1 MHHSELRQDPVSG
14 DWIVIA
20 PGRAKKYIVKKQ
32 KRLKAPVKTCPF
44 ENSQASGNAE
54 PVLLYEGEKDW
65 TLQVIPNRNPAFSP
79 KNICPKTFRNGPYST
94 IEGVGRHDIII
105 TRDHD
110 KDFQNLSSL
119 DANLVFKAFKERYK
133 ILMEDNCSTYISIF
147 HNWGP
152 KAGASIYHPHYQM
165 ISIPVVPPDVQHSIS
180 GSSAYFKKNKKC
192 VHCEMVKWE
201 KKIKRRIIFEN
212 KGAIVFTPFVSREPF
227 ELRIFPKKHLPFFEE
242 TLENDLKFIV
252 EALQKA
258 LAKIEKK
265 LGDPDYN
272 FFIHTAPVLGK
283 KNHKYYHWH
292 IEIQPKIS
300 VSAGFELGTGI
311 EITVADPDKA
321 ARILR

>member
-1 MHHSELRQDPVSG
+1 MNSQLRQDPVSG

-20 PGRAKKYIVKKQ
+20 PGRAKKHIAKKQ
-32 KRLKAPVKTCPF
+32 KRLKAPIKTCPF
-44 ENSQASGNAE
+44 ENPQAGGNAE
-54 PVLLYEGEKDW
+54 PVLLYEGKNDW
-65 TLQVIPNRNPAFSP
+65 ALQIVPNKNPAFTP
-79 KNICPKTFRNGPYST
+79 KDICPKISRSGPYSI
-94 IEGVGRHDIII
+94 IEGTGHHDIII

-110 KDFQNLSSL
+110 KNFQNLGVS

-133 ILMEDNCSTYISIF
+133 ILAQDKCSSYVFIF

-152 KAGASIYHPHYQM
+152 RAGATVYHPHYQM
-165 ISIPVVPPDVQHSIS
+165 ISIPVIPPDVQHSLS
-180 GSSAYFKKNKKC
+180 GSLAYFKKQKKC
-192 VHCEMVKWE
+192 VHCEMINWE
-201 KKIKRRIIFEN
+201 KKINRRIIFEN

-227 ELRIFPKKHLPFFEE
+227 ELRVFPKNHLPYFEE
-242 TLENDLKFIV
+242 TSEKDLGFVI

-283 KNHKYYHWH
+283 KNHKHYHWH

-300 VSAGFELGTGI
+300 VSAGIELGTGI
-311 EITVADPDKA
+311 EITVVDPDEA
-321 ARILR
+321 AKILK